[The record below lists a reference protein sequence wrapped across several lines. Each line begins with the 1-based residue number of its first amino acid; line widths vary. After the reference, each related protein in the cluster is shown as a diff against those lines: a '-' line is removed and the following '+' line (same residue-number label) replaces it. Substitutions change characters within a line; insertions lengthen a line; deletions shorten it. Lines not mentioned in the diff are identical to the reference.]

1 MLRLGACEVKQ
12 QWQMA
17 MKLLCDLDD
26 RHELQASILF
36 LDIKTQPLVTV
47 RYS

>member
-1 MLRLGACEVKQ
+1 MEEILYLHWFLRLGACEAKQ

-36 LDIKTQPLVTV
+36 LDI
-47 RYS
+47 